1 MALPS
6 GPIPLVATGEI
17 IEETWGDS
25 VAQSL
30 NNLAQHNTWAVW
42 NPGSGDEFLADTA
55 GLMTNWFT
63 VGGATPT
70 DLFIPDWAEQA
81 FVTYTITGVQYR
93 PTSPGHNISYLLQA
107 QFGPLEGR
115 LVRFTGQGGWF
126 GMSWADQFL
135 SIEDA
140 VGDRH
145 IRIKAQR
152 LEGSGSDSW
161 AFFDQS
167 DIGVDIRYYNPID
180 LYPGL

>member
-1 MALPS
+1 M
-6 GPIPLVATGEI
+6 GPPR
-17 IEETWGDS
+17 
-25 VAQSL
+25 
-30 NNLAQHNTWAVW
+30 
-42 NPGSGDEFLADTA
+42 
-55 GLMTNWFT
+55 
-63 VGGATPT
+63 PT
-70 DLFIPDWAEQA
+70 SFIPDWAEQA

-107 QFGPLEGR
+107 EFGPLEGR

-126 GMSWADQFL
+126 GLSWTDKFIT
-135 SIEDA
+135 IEDI
-140 VGDRH
+140 GGEERH